1 MSGTR
6 NPVTEAELHAWL
18 DGELPEERL
27 ADVELHLAGNPEVAR
42 RFDRYRAQRSL
53 LGQSFGAL
61 IDQPL
66 PERLTPPFL
75 ARDPL
80 EWGERADR
88 APRGWGRGVWWGT
101 AIAASLLM
109 FVAGGTGG
117 WLLRDRMAGPG
128 WAGRGG
134 EPLTADFIADAVA
147 AHRVFSVE
155 VRHPV
160 EIGVDE
166 EAHLVNWLSKRLG
179 KSMRCPRVT
188 KGGYQLI
195 GGRLL
200 ADSAGPV
207 AMYMYEDA
215 AGRRITL
222 YIRPS
227 PNTSGSAFRFAQDG
241 GVRALYWQ
249 DNGLALA
256 VAGEADRD
264 TLSGIAEEVYGALN
278 S

>member
-1 MSGTR
+1 MIGTR
-6 NPVTEAELHAWL
+6 NPVTEAELHAWI

-27 ADVELHLAGNPEVAR
+27 ADVERHLAENPDVAQ
-42 RFDRYRAQRSL
+42 RFERYRAQRSL
-53 LGQSFGAL
+53 LGQSFGPL

-66 PERLTPPFL
+66 PDRLTPPFT
-75 ARDPL
+75 ARDPSEKPAL
-80 EWGERADR
+80 G
-88 APRGWGRGVWWGT
+88 RGWGRGRGAWWGM
-101 AIAASLLM
+101 AIAASLLV
-109 FVAGGTGG
+109 FVAGGTSG
-117 WLLRDRMAGPG
+117 WLLRDRIG
-128 WAGRGG
+128 GRT
-134 EPLTADFIADAVA
+134 EPLTAAFIADAVA

-179 KSMRCPRVT
+179 KNMRCPKVT
-188 KGGYQLI
+188 RGGYQLI

-200 ADSAGPV
+200 ADSVGPV

-264 TLSGIAEEVYGALN
+264 TLSNVAEEVYGALN